1 VREETAPAG
10 LGVGHGG
17 VMDAAGGMSLRNR
30 RTARAAS
37 GLALGASIA
46 ALLAA
51 CSPGADYPSIL
62 DKPAPRADQTMNP
75 DQVRQATDAL
85 ISDRNR
91 LSNDTQAS
99 QQAGQA
105 PQQASAPAATGSTRP
120 AGSAPKP

>member
-1 VREETAPAG
+1 
-10 LGVGHGG
+10 
-17 VMDAAGGMSLRNR
+17 
-30 RTARAAS
+30 
-37 GLALGASIA
+37 LALGASIA

>member
-1 VREETAPAG
+1 
-10 LGVGHGG
+10 
-17 VMDAAGGMSLRNR
+17 MSLRNR
-30 RTARAAS
+30 RTVAARVIA

-51 CSPGADYPSIL
+51 CSPGADYPTIL

-91 LSNDTQAS
+91 LSSDAQAG
-99 QQAGQA
+99 QQAGQ
-105 PQQASAPAATGSTRP
+105 QAGAPAATGSTPP

>member
-1 VREETAPAG
+1 VVDKGKERRPVSGVNAG
-10 LGVGHGG
+10 VALRWSIWGL
-17 VMDAAGGMSLRNR
+17 SLRNR
-30 RTARAAS
+30 RTVAARVVA

-46 ALLAA
+46 ALVAA

-75 DQVRQATDAL
+75 DQVKQATDAL

-91 LSNDTQAS
+91 LSTDA
-99 QQAGQA
+99 QA
-105 PQQASAPAATGSTRP
+105 PQQASAPASTGSTRP

>member
-1 VREETAPAG
+1 
-10 LGVGHGG
+10 
-17 VMDAAGGMSLRNR
+17 MSLRNR
-30 RTARAAS
+30 RTVAARVIA

-51 CSPGADYPSIL
+51 CSPGADYPTIL

-91 LSNDTQAS
+91 LSSDAQAG
-99 QQAGQA
+99 QQAGQ
-105 PQQASAPAATGSTRP
+105 QAGAPAATGSTSP

>member
-1 VREETAPAG
+1 
-10 LGVGHGG
+10 
-17 VMDAAGGMSLRNR
+17 MSLRNR
-30 RTARAAS
+30 RTVAARVIA

-46 ALLAA
+46 ALVAA
-51 CSPGADYPSIL
+51 CSPGADYPTIL

-91 LSNDTQAS
+91 WSSDAQAS
-99 QQAGQA
+99 QQAGQ
-105 PQQASAPAATGSTRP
+105 QAGAPAATGSTPP